1 MKSKITILAIT
12 MAGLTQVAEV
22 QSQQPFAAGYSPYAR
37 VASQAGGAA
46 PMQQPI
52 PPAYPAPGAVPNGVA
67 GAFQAQSLPAAAM
80 AAPTTP
86 VSVMQSGP
94 AIQPVPQSLEAS
106 GGSVMP
112 QGVHYASPPT
122 ASYPSAGEVYGGGY
136 AGPMPS
142 SEPMPVGEGWSSSPE
157 ACDSSGGIDFCDS
170 CGLPGGACGCGGG
183 FLSGLFGSA
192 GRPSRIWGGVDYL
205 YWWNK
210 ERTVPALVTTSP
222 AGTPQAQ
229 AGVLGQ
235 PGTSVLFG
243 GQFDD
248 EATSGVRG
256 TLGFWLDQRQTLGVF
271 GRAFRI
277 SEDIGFNGSS
287 TGEPILARPFFD
299 ADINAENSLVAAFPG
314 ISEGGINVATT
325 NEITGYDVMLRKMLY
340 YGDCNRIDFVG
351 GYQSTQV
358 DDGVHVEHQI
368 TSLDPNG
375 RVPVGT
381 QINTRDWFDVENEF
395 HGGTIGLMAQGY
407 DGRLTWNLLTKIGF
421 GNTAQTVTIRGES
434 TTLVPNA
441 GSATFNQG
449 LLALD
454 TNSGVYEQ
462 DAFTVVPELDLSV
475 AYSLTNRLAVSI
487 GYSLIY
493 WSNVAVAGDT
503 IDSTINPTQID
514 GPLIGVARPVFNG
527 IDDGSFWAHGLTAG
541 LQGRF

>member
-12 MAGLTQVAEV
+12 MAGLTQAVEV

-37 VASQAGGAA
+37 VAAQGGAA
-46 PMQQPI
+46 APMRQPM
-52 PPAYPAPGAVPNGVA
+52 PPAYPTGGAVAANVPGAMPA
-67 GAFQAQSLPAAAM
+67 GAMPS
-80 AAPTTP
+80 PTMP
-86 VSVMQSGP
+86 VSVMQSAP
-94 AIQPVPQSLEAS
+94 AIQPVPQPLE
-106 GGSVMP
+106 GSAGPVMSEATP
-112 QGVHYASPPT
+112 HVAPPT
-122 ASYPSAGEVYGGGY
+122 ASYPPAESYPPAGEVYGGGY
-136 AGPMPS
+136 AGSVPS
-142 SEPMPVGEGWSSSPE
+142 AQPVAMGEGWATVGD
-157 ACDSSGGIDFCDS
+157 ACDSSGLDS
-170 CGLPGGACGCGGG
+170 SDSFGLPGCGGG
-183 FLSGLFGSA
+183 FLSGLFGA
-192 GRPSRIWGGVDYL
+192 GGPSRIWGGVDYL

-222 AGTPQAQ
+222 AGTPLLQ

-256 TLGFWLDQRQTLGVF
+256 TLGFWLDERQTLGVF

-277 SEDIGFNGSS
+277 SEDIGFNASS

-299 ADINAENSLVAAFPG
+299 ADLNAQNSLVAAFPG
-314 ISEGGINVATT
+314 ISQGGVDVLTT
-325 NEITGYDVMLRKMLY
+325 NEITGYDVLLRKMLY
-340 YGDCNRIDFVG
+340 YGNCNRIDFVG

-358 DDGVHVEHQI
+358 DDGVHIEHQI

-381 QINTRDWFDVENEF
+381 QITTRDWFDVENEF

-454 TNSGVYEQ
+454 TNNGVYEQ

-487 GYSLIY
+487 GYSLVY
-493 WSNVAVAGDT
+493 WSNVALAGDA

-514 GPLIGVARPVFNG
+514 GPLIGPARPAFNG